1 MKKFWMLM
9 LGVGCLFLGLG
20 IYNFILNLLS
30 MPPVRLSLPYLVVGA
45 LIIAVSVV
53 KKPWLGK

>member
-1 MKKFWMLM
+1 M

-30 MPPVRLSLPYLVVGA
+30 VPPVRLSLPYLVVGV
-45 LIIAVSVV
+45 LIITVSVV
-53 KKPWLGK
+53 KKPWLGR